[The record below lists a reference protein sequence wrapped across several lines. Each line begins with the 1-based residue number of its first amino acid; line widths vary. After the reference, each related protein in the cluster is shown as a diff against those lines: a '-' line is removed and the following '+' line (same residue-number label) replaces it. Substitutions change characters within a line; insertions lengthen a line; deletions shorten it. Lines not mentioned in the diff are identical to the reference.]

1 MYRVFNCGIG
11 MTVHLP
17 ARSDADRAIA
27 ILRDMGQEALV
38 IGEVRTGT
46 RGVVI
51 A

>member
-1 MYRVFNCGIG
+1 LAPGN
-11 MTVHLP
+11 
-17 ARSDADRAIA
+17 ADRAVG

>member
-1 MYRVFNCGIG
+1 
-11 MTVHLP
+11 MTIHLAP
-17 ARSDADRAIA
+17 ANADRAVG

-38 IGEVRTGT
+38 IGEIRAGT